1 MSFDEVWSTAPGS
14 VPDAGME
21 RFAFSLENLMVPLPD
36 LSGPATAYA
45 TTYRVHGA
53 EVRLQDMFSFAK
65 LGTPAGAWAPVVWR
79 PALDFEAEVALLLR
93 RDNTER
99 FGYLLANDLT
109 DRAVQVHTFNRRN
122 PAPGFSEAKGFPGA
136 LRVGP
141 LLVMGGGDF
150 WQRLE
155 LHLSVNGEKRQEVR
169 ARDCLLTPRDFHR
182 QIFAGRDAGDF
193 ALVLTGTS
201 AGTIFRGPSPA
212 QRMAAILRAG
222 FSIRRAREHW
232 LKRFRFLQPGD
243 RIEMKSEFLGN
254 CHATIVETDH

>member
-1 MSFDEVWSTAPGS
+1 
-14 VPDAGME
+14 
-21 RFAFSLENLMVPLPD
+21 MVPLPD
-36 LSGPATAYA
+36 LPGPATAYA

-53 EVRLQDMFSFAK
+53 EVRLQDVFSFVK
-65 LGTPAGAWAPVVWR
+65 PGTPTGAWAPVAWR

-109 DRAVQVHTFNRRN
+109 DRAVQVNKFNRRN

-141 LLVMGGGDF
+141 LLVLGGGDF
-150 WQRLE
+150 WLRLE
-155 LHLSVNGEKRQEVR
+155 LHLSVNGEKRQQVR

-182 QIFAGRDAGDF
+182 QIFADPKAGDF

-222 FSIRRAREHW
+222 LSMRRARQHW

-243 RIEMKSEFLGN
+243 RIEMSSEFLGN